1 MRSGNFSL
9 LGMVQH
15 VVDYSYSHPDYR
27 RRFTAVS
34 TARAMPARAMP
45 KARCPG
51 GHSLG
56 GSCPTYRVFFMTYAE
71 TSLMYENTASSAMG
85 EKNQGNESACASKTL
100 SDKSCRDLPAN
111 STIVNLQ
118 SKLGRT

>member
-34 TARAMPARAMP
+34 TARAMPARVAEGSL
-45 KARCPG
+45 PG
-51 GHSLG
+51 RALFGTLVSHLAS
-56 GSCPTYRVFFMTYAE
+56 FFMTYAE